1 MCVRALSVWW
11 VKWNSIKDTKM
22 PRARHAQVKLR
33 TAYIYWLTSHVGP
46 VTLTVGA
53 LRMIGG
59 VGPVSS
65 P

>member
-1 MCVRALSVWW
+1 MEQD
-11 VKWNSIKDTKM
+11 KDTKM
-22 PRARHAQVKLR
+22 PTLGTR
-33 TAYIYWLTSHVGP
+33 TAFIYWLTSHVGP